1 MHIFGADIST
11 VCGFDLKYDT
21 TLLKS
26 WAKKIDHKPNKDET
40 LEEGRH
46 LRLDKIKET
55 VPNVLLHCRVC
66 LEKKFS
72 KST

>member
-26 WAKKIDHKPNKDET
+26 WAKKLIINPTKMRPWRKALASRQN
-40 LEEGRH
+40 
-46 LRLDKIKET
+46 
-55 VPNVLLHCRVC
+55 
-66 LEKKFS
+66 
-72 KST
+72 